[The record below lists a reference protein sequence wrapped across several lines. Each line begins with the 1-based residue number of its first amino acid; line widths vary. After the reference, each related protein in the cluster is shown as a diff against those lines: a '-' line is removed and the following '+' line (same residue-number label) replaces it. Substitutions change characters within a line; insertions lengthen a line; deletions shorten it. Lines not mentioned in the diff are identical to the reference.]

1 MFKENEM
8 KKGDVVSVISM
19 MGEVVGRLVEET
31 DLTVNLADPR
41 LFVPAREGSAG
52 GFAPGVCMTGKQDL
66 DEVSINRSVILCV
79 VPSHPEIESGWREA
93 VTGLVT

>member
-1 MFKENEM
+1 M
-8 KKGDVVSVISM
+8 KKGDVVTIVSM

-31 DLTVNLADPR
+31 DLTVTLADPR

-52 GFAPGVCMTGKQDL
+52 GFAPGVCMTGQQNL
-66 DEVSINRSVILCV
+66 DEVSINRTVVLCV
-79 VPSHPEIESGWREA
+79 VLSHPEIESGWREA

>member
-1 MFKENEM
+1 M
-8 KKGDVVSVISM
+8 KKGEVVSVVSM

-31 DLTVNLADPR
+31 DLSVTLSNPR

-66 DEVSINRSVILCV
+66 DGVTVNRAVILCV
-79 VPSHPEIESGWREA
+79 VPCHHDIEAGWVEATSGI
-93 VTGLVT
+93 VL

>member
-1 MFKENEM
+1 M
-8 KKGDVVSVISM
+8 KKGDVVTIVSM

-31 DLTVNLADPR
+31 DLTVTLADPR

-52 GFAPGVCMTGKQDL
+52 GFAPGVCMTGQQNL
-66 DEVSINRSVILCV
+66 DEVSINRAVVLCV
-79 VPSHPEIESGWREA
+79 VLSHPEIESGWREA